1 MPSPAAKGQ
10 SGEDAH
16 MSTYDAFHSPALA
29 VLTAS
34 LKSMSLQ
41 GLAKAGPAPSSADGC
56 LSHGWSIVTTA
67 SATSQLCGVLAGL
80 VFTSVTILISRSGR
94 RNTQALGLLSCAF
107 VVLALASY
115 LFALVFG
122 SASNQNCARVWA
134 EAVPTSGLLTVGGL
148 AVATSIGWLVS
159 AREEAETEDGQQSRE
174 RPARDIIDL
183 YTLARFIAHTV
194 AVVVALLLAST
205 VLDYGNIA
213 FSGHATTVVTWVA
226 FLSPVAVAIA
236 SLSLSLYR
244 YNQPDSTPSMKI
256 SLLSFRCASYG
267 ILAQAAVSTVFVGY
281 ITNHSANHS
290 VVAVI
295 AVILGLITPSALLVA
310 LVQSVAP
317 ATRARPAQA
326 DAGITEASASSS
338 TAPDAAPA

>member
-1 MPSPAAKGQ
+1 
-10 SGEDAH
+10 
-16 MSTYDAFHSPALA
+16 MSMYDALHPLAHA
-29 VLTAS
+29 VLAAS
-34 LKSMSLQ
+34 LKSTSLR
-41 GLAKAGPAPSSADGC
+41 GLAKGGTAPSSAQGC

-80 VFTSVTILISRSGR
+80 VFTSVTILISRPGR

-122 SASNQNCARVWA
+122 SSSSTQDCARVWA
-134 EAVPTSGLLTVGGL
+134 EGVPTSGLLTVGGL

-174 RPARDIIDL
+174 RSASEIIDL
-183 YTLARFIAHTV
+183 YRLARFIAHTV

-205 VLDYGNIA
+205 VLDYSNIA
-213 FSGHATTVVTWVA
+213 FSGHATTVVTWTA
-226 FLSPVAVAIA
+226 ILSPVAVAVA

-244 YNQPDSTPSMKI
+244 YNRPDSTSSTTI

-317 ATRARPAQA
+317 GTRARTARA
-326 DAGITEASASSS
+326 ASAITEAPASGSA
-338 TAPDAAPA
+338 APDATPA